1 MVPVWLWCAAG
12 GFALAVLAL
21 LFRPLAALGKLVLRS
36 GVGLCAL
43 WLFNQAG
50 ALIGVHLGVN
60 LASALVLGVLGAPGL
75 GLLLM
80 TQWALGGLP

>member
-1 MVPVWLWCAAG
+1 MEHAGLWAAAA
-12 GFALAVLAL
+12 GFALVILLVLRKPLAFVWRL
-21 LFRPLAALGKLVLRS
+21 LFRS

-50 ALIGVHLGVN
+50 ALIGVQVGVN
-60 LASALVLGVLGAPGL
+60 LVSGLVLGVLGAPGL

-80 TQWALGGLP
+80 TQWVLR